1 MAPTLVL
8 RSNATAADPADF
20 ISLTLLDDA
29 AGRFALNSDG
39 QIVTASSIDF
49 EIAESH
55 EVTVEAR
62 TEGGLIT
69 SNTFEIQVEDDPSDE
84 PSTIEFDFNLSGL
97 FPEIENIIHYQ
108 LFFDQPD
115 AFHFENKFPVAGAF
129 WGDVGTS
136 DWVSGKPALLV
147 YSYEDYGINWLN
159 PENYVEDWGYSYF
172 EINQYWENH
181 PNRL

>member
-1 MAPTLVL
+1 MLPKIL
-8 RSNATAADPADF
+8 
-20 ISLTLLDDA
+20 
-29 AGRFALNSDG
+29 LNSDG

-62 TEGGLIT
+62 TESGLIT

-136 DWVSGKPALLV
+136 DWVSANLHCWFII
-147 YSYEDYGINWLN
+147 GIMESTGSIQKIMSRIGVFL
-159 PENYVEDWGYSYF
+159 F
-172 EINQYWENH
+172 
-181 PNRL
+181 